1 MANIVFNIVT
11 DIIHYYTA
19 PKDLDYMSLYPMP
32 VLVAAGAGA
41 LSTVVSSP
49 QIMGVST
56 IRLAGVAASFGMWKT
71 NDNSELVSY
80 KSLYVALHQ
89 YIVCFLGEMGAKELR
104 KQF

>member
-41 LSTVVSSP
+41 LSSLVSDP
-49 QIMGVST
+49 LRGPLQF
-56 IRLAGVAASFGMWKT
+56 AGVATSFGMWKSD
-71 NDNSELVSY
+71 DNSELVSY